1 MRRLY
6 RAGKK
11 QGSKRK
17 ISRLTQ
23 DAETLLDLEGASDSE
38 ILEPFTAAEPRPGEA
53 GMSGANARAESEVG
67 TQSADVGGQNSDMG
81 DRDSDV
87 GARDSDVGTSEEDGA
102 STNGANSDVPGAS
115 DGEDDQWTS
124 AGNQMSPTDEFFMD
138 RRMTEELEL
147 EYDEE
152 KEELEEDGHWIE
164 RRGPTAQWLLDTPL
178 DDRIGPSHYRRIL
191 SATCTGLEP
200 LGKSRVVRIQIE
212 GESFML
218 HQVRC

>member
-1 MRRLY
+1 VRRLY

-23 DAETLLDLEGASDSE
+23 DAETLLDLEGASDNE

-53 GMSGANARAESEVG
+53 GVSGANSRAESEVG
-67 TQSADVGGQNSDMG
+67 TRNADMGGQ
-81 DRDSDV
+81 DSDV
-87 GARDSDVGTSEEDGA
+87 GDRDSDVGTSEEDRA
-102 STNGANSDVPGAS
+102 STNGADSDAPGAS
-115 DGEDDQWTS
+115 DGEDDQWTN
-124 AGNQMSPTDEFFMD
+124 AGNQMSPTDEFFME

-152 KEELEEDGHWIE
+152 KEELEEDGHWVE
-164 RRGPTAQWLLDTPL
+164 RRGPTAQWLLDTPP

-191 SATCTGLEP
+191 SATCTDLEP